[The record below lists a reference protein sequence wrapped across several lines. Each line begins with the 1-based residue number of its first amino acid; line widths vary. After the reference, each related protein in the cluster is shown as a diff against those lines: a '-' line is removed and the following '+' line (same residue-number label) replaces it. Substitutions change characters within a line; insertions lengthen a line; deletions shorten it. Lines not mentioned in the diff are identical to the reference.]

1 MVGEVVGELAM
12 AALGDE
18 SLEEIGN
25 KVEKVTKRFSILRH
39 VVVPL
44 FFIGWGIYFLW
55 FHHRE
60 KPKKDED
67 STEPHHDNEGNS

>member
-1 MVGEVVGELAM
+1 MAGEVFGELAM

-25 KVEKVTKRFSILRH
+25 KVENVTKRYSFLRH

-44 FFIGWGIYFLW
+44 FIIGWGIYFLW
-55 FHHRE
+55 FY
-60 KPKKDED
+60 
-67 STEPHHDNEGNS
+67 

>member
-25 KVEKVTKRFSILRH
+25 KVEKVTKRFSFLRH

-44 FFIGWGIYFLW
+44 FIIGWGIYFLW
-55 FHHRE
+55 FY
-60 KPKKDED
+60 
-67 STEPHHDNEGNS
+67 

>member
-1 MVGEVVGELAM
+1 MVGEVVGELAI

-25 KVEKVTKRFSILRH
+25 KVEKVTKRFSFLRH

-44 FFIGWGIYFLW
+44 FIIGWSIYFLR
-55 FHHRE
+55 FY
-60 KPKKDED
+60 
-67 STEPHHDNEGNS
+67 

>member
-25 KVEKVTKRFSILRH
+25 KVENVTKRYSLLRH

-44 FFIGWGIYFLW
+44 FIIGWSTYFLW
-55 FHHRE
+55 F
-60 KPKKDED
+60 
-67 STEPHHDNEGNS
+67 N